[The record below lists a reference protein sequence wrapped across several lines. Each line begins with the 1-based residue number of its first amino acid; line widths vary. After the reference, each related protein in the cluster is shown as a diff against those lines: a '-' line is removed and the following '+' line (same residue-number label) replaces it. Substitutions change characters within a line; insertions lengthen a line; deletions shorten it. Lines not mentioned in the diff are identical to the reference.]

1 MTPRLFCLANKEF
14 RESLSYRPAAI
25 WSASNIKCIQMF
37 RVLAQFIH
45 ALGKYTLCRKNER
58 DGSIRHAASGN
69 WAYMSAALH
78 RLIQM
83 DQPFSNRGRKRNLL
97 RRTLAQMY
105 SASSD
110 AYSSGLLRTF
120 FHHYQKISN
129 ETIN

>member
-1 MTPRLFCLANKEF
+1 
-14 RESLSYRPAAI
+14 
-25 WSASNIKCIQMF
+25 MF

-58 DGSIRHAASGN
+58 AIRHAASCN

-83 DQPFSNRGRKRNLL
+83 DQPFSNRGRKRHLL
-97 RRTLAQMY
+97 RRTLAQMH

-120 FHHYQKISN
+120 FFHNYKKIS
-129 ETIN
+129 TIILID